1 MGGMISTCNNKKQNG
16 CMAME
21 EGGLTCNNETEGVV
35 STMYRNSDELTAT
48 IAMIEPR
55 AHYDSIKGTLS
66 LICSIKQ
73 YM

>member
-1 MGGMISTCNNKKQNG
+1 
-16 CMAME
+16 ME